1 MMQRIRQRI
10 RKRPWMVPAL
20 LLVLVFAM
28 GLLVEAIKPMGGSAA
43 KAGERFSDPPTNAS
57 KDYEDALG
65 SPSSTRFNGR
75 VWADKTVYTGDA
87 TVESSSTSEGEDT
100 KTIEIG
106 DDDFLI
112 SYSLLAA
119 TTVVEGQSLVPLDVV
134 FVIDLSNSMKGDKI
148 QQTVEALNQSVHTL
162 MTGNP
167 DTRIGVVTYNDEAY
181 VLLPLDH
188 YTKISETEDYFSLSE
203 TGDSLKVA
211 VKNSKG
217 NIITKPSEDD
227 NESVTMGQWTNIHMG
242 IDMGMDLL
250 LNVSENDTTTISGDA
265 RYPALMLM
273 SDGAPTASGDDT
285 SDWWNPSGVSGDGD
299 INFSGL
305 DAFKAVMNAAYQK
318 QRVSQHYKQDMKVYT
333 VGVGVESWSST
344 DDRQMAEITLDPEK
358 WKYADSPDL
367 KKVWEQWEIYQT
379 GADVTIGYSSREYT
393 FTHPP
398 TGDVDSLFYN
408 DAYFSAKNPEDISD
422 AFQQVLNQIVVS
434 GAVPTQVEGDPA
446 HSGYITY
453 VDHIG
458 QYMQVTAMRE
468 LVYKGR
474 VYALTDTQT
483 SGNKTTYIYS
493 GGMDH
498 PIYDYQSVS
507 NILITLTTASE
518 YPYDQTLEVKVPAT
532 LIPLRT
538 NDVTLN
544 EDGTVKENVC
554 KNNTPLRLFYTV
566 SLRDE
571 VVTTINN
578 QRYAN
583 ISRLSSEYIKN
594 HTNED
599 GSIRFNPNL
608 YTGYVEDQAGVGK
621 TVGNAYVYF
630 QAADTNPFY
639 YVQKDTPVY
648 ADEGC
653 NTPATDKNGNLYV
666 QVTYYDGTEIVTKA
680 VPVTSIYD
688 LEDVQPNPEDGPLYL
703 EAESRYQFRDCPEK
717 ESEDHPEGEICN
729 DPEHHHHNSD
739 CDDVMDKGDENNLSE
754 TAETYRY
761 PIYIE
766 AGSAEQR
773 EVPPPYGSDGEPG
786 NVLGYLGNN
795 GVVSLPVLTG
805 DLSISKTVTGNMLE
819 KVENQEFIFD
829 INVYY
834 ENSGTRA
841 NLNGTYETSA
851 NGGGV
856 VQPSTEPSFKPGEET
871 ITFVDGKA
879 QVTLSHGESIT
890 VHDLPAGYT
899 YVVTEQD
906 PNPDSELNIYNGED
920 YKVSV
925 TQSTSAGG
933 ETATNN
939 GEGTAEAETSVYT
952 CTGTIQADRVE
963 TVAYTNKLYVP
974 MVPYSFTKV
983 DGLSFSSEDL
993 SKAIALPG
1001 AQFVLYHYD
1010 GKEENWAEDSK
1021 ELIDLSN
1028 LSDVWEDPITATSD
1042 AQGETRFENLQEG
1055 HYRLVETEAPEG
1067 YQLPTGQWNLTV
1079 DISGDEGSEVG
1090 TFVVQS
1096 TEDATMD
1103 TPAMAIAKE
1112 ASGENTY
1119 YLMNYK
1125 PINPPI
1131 TGGDG
1136 GEDFRI
1142 GGGLLMFTG
1151 LVLACWWMWSSPR
1164 RRSEFL

>member
-1 MMQRIRQRI
+1 
-10 RKRPWMVPAL
+10 
-20 LLVLVFAM
+20 
-28 GLLVEAIKPMGGSAA
+28 MGGSAA

-65 SPSSTRFNGR
+65 SPSSTRYNGR
-75 VWADKTVYTGDA
+75 VWADKSVYTGDA
-87 TVESSSTSEGEDT
+87 VVETSEEGGGT
-100 KTIEIG
+100 YTVGIG
-106 DDDFLI
+106 NNDFLI

-119 TTVVEGQSLVPLDVV
+119 NTVVEGQSLVPLDVV
-134 FVIDLSNSMKGDKI
+134 FVIDMSNSMKEDKI

-188 YTKISETEDYFSLSE
+188 YTKVSETEDYFSLSE

-211 VKNSKG
+211 VKNSEGK
-217 NIITKPSEDD
+217 IITKPTEED

-242 IDMGMDLL
+242 IDMGMDMLL
-250 LNVSENDTTTISGDA
+250 GVSKDDTTTTSGEA

-273 SDGAPTASGDDT
+273 SDGAPTASGSDT
-285 SDWWNPSGVSGDGD
+285 SDWWNPSGVSGNGFV
-299 INFSGL
+299 NRSGL
-305 DAFKAVMNAAYQK
+305 DVFKAVMNAAYQK
-318 QRVSQHYKQDMKVYT
+318 QQVSQHYRKDMQVYT
-333 VGVGVESWSST
+333 VGVGVETWSNT
-344 DDRQMAEITLDPEK
+344 EREMAEITLNPEK
-358 WKYADSPDL
+358 WDEVESSRL
-367 KKVWEQWEIYQT
+367 QELWETWELYQT
-379 GADVTIGYSSREYT
+379 GADVTVGFTDRQYT

-398 TGDVDSLFYN
+398 TGDIKSLFYS
-408 DAYFSAKNPEDISD
+408 DAYFSAKNPENIAE
-422 AFQQVLNQIVVS
+422 AFQQVLNKIVVS
-434 GAVPTQVEGDPA
+434 GAVPTQVGEDPTQ
-446 HSGYITY
+446 SGYITY

-468 LVYKGR
+468 LFYGGSI
-474 VYALTDTQT
+474 YALERYET
-483 SGNKTTYIYS
+483 SGNKTTYIYAGDIDS
-493 GGMDH
+493 PVYNSHDA
-498 PIYDYQSVS
+498 SE
-507 NILITLTTASE
+507 ILITLTTD
-518 YPYDQTLEVKVPAT
+518 PVTKDQTLEVKVPAT

-538 NDVTLN
+538 NYVTLN

-583 ISRLSSEYIKN
+583 ISRLSSEYVKN

-648 ADEGC
+648 ADEEC
-653 NTPATDKNGNLYV
+653 NTPATDKNGDLYV

-688 LEDVQPNPEDGPLYL
+688 LEDVQANPEDGPLYL
-703 EAESRYQFRDCPEK
+703 EAESRYQFRDCPEE
-717 ESEDHPEGEICN
+717 ESEDYPEGEICN

-739 CDDVMDKGDENNLSE
+739 CDDVMDKGDENNRSE

-766 AGSAEQR
+766 KKPEDIGEKEAI
-773 EVPPPYGSDGEPG
+773 PPYGNNGEKG
-786 NVLGYLGNN
+786 DVLVYLGNN

-805 DLSISKTVTGNMLE
+805 DLSISKTVTGNML
-819 KVENQEFIFD
+819 KQVENQEFVFD
-829 INVYY
+829 INVFY
-834 ENSGTRA
+834 ENSGTRV

-851 NGGGV
+851 NGGSV

-906 PNPDSELNIYNGED
+906 PKPGIEVYNDED
-920 YKVSV
+920 YFVSV
-925 TQSTSAGG
+925 TQSSSPRG
-933 ETATNN
+933 EDGATN
-939 GEGTAEAETSVYT
+939 GDVVAEANTSVYT

-963 TVAYTNKLYVP
+963 TVAYTNYLEVP
-974 MVPYSFTKV
+974 IADITFTKV
-983 DGLSFSSEDL
+983 DGLDFNSEDTA
-993 SKAIALPG
+993 KITPLPG
-1001 AQFVLYHYD
+1001 AEFRLYRYMGESWETD
-1010 GKEENWAEDSK
+1010 KGTTINPSSEYAIWKQMGDAV
-1021 ELIDLSN
+1021 
-1028 LSDVWEDPITATSD
+1028 LSD
-1042 AQGETRFENLQEG
+1042 ENGVVTFTELQAG
-1055 HYRLVETEAPEG
+1055 NYRLVETSAPDG
-1067 YQLPTGQWNLTV
+1067 YQLPDGQWNITLTISKEDSGYV
-1079 DISGDEGSEVG
+1079 GDIGAPEAVERPPAFSE
-1090 TFVVQS
+1090 
-1096 TEDATMD
+1096 EDG
-1103 TPAMAIAKE
+1103 I
-1112 ASGENTY
+1112 Y
-1119 YLMNYK
+1119 YLINYK

>member
-1 MMQRIRQRI
+1 MI
-10 RKRPWMVPAL
+10 PAL

-28 GLLVEAIKPMGGSAA
+28 GLLVEAIRPLGVFAA
-43 KAGERFSDPPTNAS
+43 HTDQRVSDPPTNAS
-57 KDYEDALG
+57 QDYEDALG
-65 SPSSTRFNGR
+65 STSSTRYNGR
-75 VWADKTVYTGDA
+75 VWADKTVYTSDV
-87 TVESSSTSEGEDT
+87 TVETSDEVGSYTVNIGE
-100 KTIEIG
+100 
-106 DDDFLI
+106 DDFLLA
-112 SYSLLAA
+112 YSLMAA
-119 TTVVEGQSLVPLDVV
+119 TTEIEGQSLVPLDVV
-134 FVIDLSNSMKGDKI
+134 FVIDLSDSMAETIQTGDKSSKI
-148 QQTVEALNQSVHTL
+148 EKTVEALNQSVHIL
-162 MTGNP
+162 LTGNP
-167 DTRIGVVTYNDEAY
+167 DSRIGVVTYSNEAQ

-188 YTKISETEDYFSLSE
+188 YTKQDGVESYFALSNS
-203 TGDSLKVA
+203 GNQLDVA
-211 VKNSKG
+211 VINSSGEKV
-217 NIITKPSEDD
+217 NT
-227 NESVTMGQWTNIHMG
+227 SVSMGTWTNIHMG

-250 LNVSENDTTTISGDA
+250 LTANTTTPSGVA
-265 RYPALMLM
+265 RQPALMLM
-273 SDGAPTASGDDT
+273 SDGAPTCAGSDD
-285 SDWWNPSGVSGDGD
+285 SAWWDPYGVSGDGSQD
-299 INFSGL
+299 SGGVYTL
-305 DAFKAVMNAAYQK
+305 KTIMNAAYQK
-318 QRVSQHYKQDMKVYT
+318 QRVTQRYKTDMQVYT
-333 VGVGVESWSST
+333 VGVGVDSLKGT
-344 DDRQMAEITLDPEK
+344 DALCAEVTLNPEEGMKEEFWPVTAINNAWTAYLNKEENVFLEGYEFTRPPEK
-358 WKYADSPDL
+358 DIESVNYSDKYIS
-367 KKVWEQWEIYQT
+367 
-379 GADVTIGYSSREYT
+379 VTNEEGI
-393 FTHPP
+393 
-398 TGDVDSLFYN
+398 
-408 DAYFSAKNPEDISD
+408 AD
-422 AFQQVLNQIVVS
+422 AFDQVLEEIIVT
-434 GAVPTQVEGDPA
+434 GQVPTEVGDDPSQ
-446 HSGYITY
+446 SGYITY
-453 VDHIG
+453 IDPIGEYMNVKDIKVILYNGAKHTVKKVSTYTDENNNEKTVYTFLETVDSTL
-458 QYMQVTAMRE
+458 Y
-468 LVYKGR
+468 GR
-474 VYALTDTQT
+474 VSLSEIFITVTTDAQT
-483 SGNKTTYIYS
+483 DN
-493 GGMDH
+493 
-498 PIYDYQSVS
+498 
-507 NILITLTTASE
+507 
-518 YPYDQTLEVKVPAT
+518 QTLEVKIPAT

-538 NDVTLN
+538 NYVTLN
-544 EDGTVKENVC
+544 EDGSVKKNVC
-554 KNNTPLRLFYTV
+554 ENSAPFQLFYSV
-566 SLRDE
+566 SLRNE
-571 VVTTINN
+571 VVKKVDGKN
-578 QRYAN
+578 YVN
-583 ISRLSSEYIKN
+583 ITSLSSEYVQS
-594 HTNED
+594 HTNAD
-599 GSIRFNPNL
+599 GSIRFHPNL
-608 YTGYVEDQAGVGK
+608 YTGYSENQAGVDK

-648 ADEGC
+648 ADKEC
-653 NTPATDKNGNLYV
+653 TIPAKDKNGDLYV
-666 QVTYYDGTEIVTKA
+666 QITYYDGTEIVTKA

-703 EAESRYQFRDCPEK
+703 EAESRYQFRDCTVDEK
-717 ESEDHPEGEICN
+717 E

-786 NVLGYLGNN
+786 NALGYLGNN

-805 DLSISKTVTGNMLE
+805 DLSISKTVTGNML
-819 KVENQEFIFD
+819 KQVENQEFVFD

-851 NGGGV
+851 NGGSV

-952 CTGTIQADRVE
+952 CTGTIQADVVE

-1010 GKEENWAEDSK
+1010 EKKGDWAEDSK
-1021 ELIDLSN
+1021 KLIDLNN

-1090 TFVVQS
+1090 TFVIQS

-1125 PINPPI
+1125 PINPPV

-1151 LVLACWWMWSSPR
+1151 LVLAMWWMWSSPR

>member
-75 VWADKTVYTGDA
+75 VWADKSVYTGDEV
-87 TVESSSTSEGEDT
+87 VETSEEGGGT
-100 KTIEIG
+100 YTVGIG
-106 DDDFLI
+106 NNDFLI

-119 TTVVEGQSLVPLDVV
+119 NTVVEGQSLVPLDVV

-188 YTKISETEDYFSLSE
+188 YTKVSETENYFSLSE

-211 VKNSKG
+211 VKNSEG
-217 NIITKPSEDD
+217 NIITKPTEED

-242 IDMGMDLL
+242 IDAGMELL
-250 LNVSENDTTTISGDA
+250 LSVKDVTTPDKEE

-273 SDGAPTASGDDT
+273 SDGAPTASGGDT
-285 SDWWNPSGVSGDGD
+285 SDWWNPSGVSGNGFV
-299 INFSGL
+299 NRSGL
-305 DAFKAVMNAAYQK
+305 DVFKAVMNAAYQK
-318 QRVSQHYKQDMKVYT
+318 QQVSQHYRKDMQVYT
-333 VGVGVESWSST
+333 VGVGVEAWSNT
-344 DDRQMAEITLDPEK
+344 EREMAEITLNPEK
-358 WKYADSPDL
+358 WDEVESSRLQELWKT
-367 KKVWEQWEIYQT
+367 WELYQT
-379 GADVTIGYSSREYT
+379 GADVTVGFTDRQYT

-398 TGDVDSLFYN
+398 TGDIKSLFYS
-408 DAYFSAKNPEDISD
+408 DAYFSAKNPENITE
-422 AFQQVLNQIVVS
+422 AFQQVLNKIVVS
-434 GAVPTQVEGDPA
+434 GAVPTQVGEDPTQ
-446 HSGYITY
+446 SGYITY

-468 LVYKGR
+468 LFYGGSI
-474 VYALTDTQT
+474 YALERYET
-483 SGNKTTYIYS
+483 SGNKTTYIYA
-493 GGMDH
+493 GD
-498 PIYDYQSVS
+498 IYSPVYNSHDASE
-507 NILITLTTASE
+507 ILITLTTD
-518 YPYDQTLEVKVPAT
+518 PVTKDQTLEVKVPAS

-538 NDVTLN
+538 NHVTLN
-544 EDGTVKENVC
+544 ENGTVKENIC
-554 KNNTPLRLFYTV
+554 ENNIPLRLFYTV
-566 SLRDE
+566 SLRNE
-571 VVTTINN
+571 VVITVNN

-608 YTGYVEDQAGVGK
+608 YTGYAEDQAGVGK

-648 ADEGC
+648 ADKEC
-653 NTPATDKNGNLYV
+653 TIPAKDKNGDLYV
-666 QVTYYDGTEIVTKA
+666 QITYYDGTEIVTKA

-688 LEDVQPNPEDGPLYL
+688 LEDVQPNPEDGPLY
-703 EAESRYQFRDCPEK
+703 RYQFRDCPEK
-717 ESEDHPEGEICN
+717 ESKDHPEGEICN
-729 DPEHHHHNSD
+729 DPKHHHHNSD

-766 AGSAEQR
+766 AGNAEQR
-773 EVPPPYGSDGEPG
+773 EAPPPYGNDGEPG
-786 NVLGYLGNN
+786 NFLGYLGNN

-805 DLSISKTVTGNMLE
+805 DLSISKTVTGNML
-819 KVENQEFIFD
+819 KQVENQEFVFD

-851 NGGGV
+851 NGGSV

-871 ITFVDGKA
+871 ITFVEGKA

-906 PNPDSELNIYNGED
+906 PNPDPELNIYNSED
-920 YKVSV
+920 YEVSV
-925 TQSTSAGG
+925 TQSSSVRG

-952 CTGTIQADRVE
+952 CTGTIQADVVE

-1090 TFVVQS
+1090 TFVIQS

-1151 LVLACWWMWSSPR
+1151 LVLAMWWMWSSPR

>member
-1 MMQRIRQRI
+1 
-10 RKRPWMVPAL
+10 MVPAL

-75 VWADKTVYTGDA
+75 VWADKTVYTGSV
-87 TVESSSTSEGEDT
+87 TVDIPESEG
-100 KTIEIG
+100 KQITIPIEN
-106 DDDFLI
+106 DDFLI
-112 SYSLLAA
+112 AYSLLSS
-119 TTVVEGQSLVPLDVV
+119 TVKVEGQSLVPLDVV
-134 FVIDLSNSMKGDKI
+134 FVIDLSDSMKGDRIKE
-148 QQTVEALNQSVHTL
+148 TVVALNQSVRTL

-167 DTRIGVVTYNDEAY
+167 DNRIGVVTYSDEAQ

-188 YTKISETEDYFSLSE
+188 YTMVKNAENYFTLSE
-203 TGDSLKVA
+203 AGDCLDVA
-211 VKNSKG
+211 VMKSGGQQIEASAK
-217 NIITKPSEDD
+217 
-227 NESVTMGQWTNIHMG
+227 MGQWTNIHMG
-242 IDMGMDLL
+242 IDAGMDLL
-250 LNVSENDTTTISGDA
+250 LNVPSDDITTISGDA

-273 SDGAPTASGDDT
+273 SDGAPTASGGDA
-285 SDWWNPSGVSGDGD
+285 SDWWNPDGVSGNGFVDS
-299 INFSGL
+299 SGL
-305 DAFKAVMNAAYQK
+305 DAFKAIMNASYQK
-318 QRVSQHYKQDMKVYT
+318 QCVSQHYKQDMQVYT
-333 VGVGVESWSST
+333 VGVGVESW
-344 DDRQMAEITLDPEK
+344 DDTEGRETAKITLNPEEWDKVGSPGLKELWEK
-358 WKYADSPDL
+358 WEL
-367 KKVWEQWEIYQT
+367 YQT
-379 GADVTIGYSSREYT
+379 GENVTVGYIDRQYT
-393 FTHPP
+393 FNHPP
-398 TGDVDSLFYN
+398 TDDVSSLYYN
-408 DAYFSAKNPEDISD
+408 DGYFSAKNPEDIAE

-434 GAVPTQVEGDPA
+434 GAVPTQVGDDPTQ
-446 HSGYITY
+446 SGYITY

-458 QYMQVTAMRE
+458 QYMQVTAMRA
-468 LVYKGR
+468 LVYKEKPFQFKGTL
-474 VYALTDTQT
+474 V
-483 SGNKTTYIYS
+483 SGNKTTYVYT
-493 GGMDH
+493 GVMDGAV
-498 PIYDYQSVS
+498 YQNQDVS
-507 NILITLTTASE
+507 DILITVTTDLE
-518 YPYDQTLEVKVPAT
+518 YPYGQTLEVKVPAA

-538 NDVTLN
+538 NHVTLN
-544 EDGTVKENVC
+544 EDGTVNTNIC
-554 KNNTPLRLFYTV
+554 DNNIPLRLFYSV
-566 SLRDE
+566 RLRDE
-571 VVTTINN
+571 VVTTVNN

-583 ISRLSSEYIKN
+583 ISRLSSEYIEN

-766 AGSAEQR
+766 AGNAEQR
-773 EVPPPYGSDGEPG
+773 EAPPPYGSDGEPG
-786 NVLGYLGNN
+786 NILGYLGNN

-805 DLSISKTVTGNMLE
+805 DLSISKTVTGNML
-819 KVENQEFIFD
+819 KQVENQEFVFD
-829 INVYY
+829 INVFY
-834 ENSGTRA
+834 ENSGTRV

-851 NGGGV
+851 NGGSV
-856 VQPSTEPSFKPGEET
+856 VQPSTEPSLKPGEEK

-879 QVTLSHGESIT
+879 QVVLKHGQSIT

-906 PNPDSELNIYNGED
+906 PKPGIEVYNYED
-920 YKVSV
+920 YFVSV
-925 TQSTSAGG
+925 TQSSSPRG
-933 ETATNN
+933 EDGTTNSDVV
-939 GEGTAEAETSVYT
+939 AEANTSVYT

-963 TVAYTNKLYVP
+963 TVAYTNYLEVP
-974 MVPYSFTKV
+974 IADITFTKV
-983 DGLSFSSEDL
+983 DGFDFNSEDTA
-993 SKAIALPG
+993 KITPLPG
-1001 AQFVLYHYD
+1001 AEFKLYRYMGKSWETDKETTMNPSSEYD
-1010 GKEENWAEDSK
+1010 IWKQMGDAV
-1021 ELIDLSN
+1021 
-1028 LSDVWEDPITATSD
+1028 LSD
-1042 AQGETRFENLQEG
+1042 ENGVVTFTELQAG
-1055 HYRLVETEAPEG
+1055 NYRLVETSAPDG
-1067 YQLPTGQWNLTV
+1067 YQLPDGQWNITLTISKEDSGYV
-1079 DISGDEGSEVG
+1079 GDIGAPEAVENP
-1090 TFVVQS
+1090 
-1096 TEDATMD
+1096 
-1103 TPAMAIAKE
+1103 PAFSYLK
-1112 ASGENTY
+1112 GNKTY

-1125 PINPPI
+1125 PINPPV

>member
-1 MMQRIRQRI
+1 
-10 RKRPWMVPAL
+10 MVPAL

-28 GLLVEAIKPMGGSAA
+28 GLLVEAIRPLGGSAA

-57 KDYEDALG
+57 TDYEDALG

-188 YTKISETEDYFSLSE
+188 YTKVSETENYFSLSE

-211 VKNSKG
+211 VKNSEG

-242 IDMGMDLL
+242 IDAGMELL
-250 LNVSENDTTTISGDA
+250 LSVKDVTTPDKEE

-273 SDGAPTASGDDT
+273 SDGAPTASGGDT

-367 KKVWEQWEIYQT
+367 KEVWEQWEIYQT

-408 DAYFSAKNPEDISD
+408 DAYFSAKNPENISE

-474 VYALTDTQT
+474 VYALTDTQP

-583 ISRLSSEYIKN
+583 ISRLSSEYVKN

-648 ADEGC
+648 ADKEC
-653 NTPATDKNGNLYV
+653 TIPAKDKNGDLYV
-666 QVTYYDGTEIVTKA
+666 QITYYDGTEIVTKA

-688 LEDVQPNPEDGPLYL
+688 LEDVQPNPEDGPLY
-703 EAESRYQFRDCPEK
+703 RYQFRDCPEE
-717 ESEDHPEGEICN
+717 ESKDHPEGEICN
-729 DPEHHHHNSD
+729 DPKHHHHNSD
-739 CDDVMDKGDENNLSE
+739 CDDVMDKGDENNPSE

-766 AGSAEQR
+766 AGNAEQR
-773 EVPPPYGSDGEPG
+773 KAPPPYGNDGEPG
-786 NVLGYLGNN
+786 NFLGYLGNN

-805 DLSISKTVTGNMLE
+805 DLSISKTVTGNML
-819 KVENQEFIFD
+819 KQVENQEFVFD

-851 NGGGV
+851 NGGSV

-906 PNPDSELNIYNGED
+906 PNPDPELNIYNSED
-920 YKVSV
+920 YEVSV
-925 TQSTSAGG
+925 TQSSSVRG
-933 ETATNN
+933 ETATEN

-952 CTGTIQADRVE
+952 CTGTIQADVVE

-1021 ELIDLSN
+1021 KLIDLNN

-1090 TFVVQS
+1090 TFVIQS

-1125 PINPPI
+1125 PINPPV

>member
-65 SPSSTRFNGR
+65 SPSSTRYNGR
-75 VWADKTVYTGDA
+75 VWADKTVYTGSV
-87 TVESSSTSEGEDT
+87 TVDIPESEG
-100 KTIEIG
+100 KQITIPIEN
-106 DDDFLI
+106 DDFLI
-112 SYSLLAA
+112 AYSLLSS
-119 TTVVEGQSLVPLDVV
+119 TVKVEGQSLVPLDVV
-134 FVIDLSNSMKGDKI
+134 FVIDLSDSMKGDRIKE
-148 QQTVEALNQSVHTL
+148 TVVALNQSVHTL

-167 DTRIGVVTYNDEAY
+167 DNRIGVVTYSDEAQ
-181 VLLPLDH
+181 VLLPLGH
-188 YTKISETEDYFSLSE
+188 YTMVKNAENYFTLSE
-203 TGDSLKVA
+203 AGDCLDVA
-211 VKNSKG
+211 VMNSSGQQIEASAK
-217 NIITKPSEDD
+217 
-227 NESVTMGQWTNIHMG
+227 MGQWTNIHMG
-242 IDMGMDLL
+242 IDAGMDLL
-250 LNVSENDTTTISGDA
+250 LSVPSDDITTISGDA

-273 SDGAPTASGDDT
+273 SDGAPTASGGDA
-285 SDWWNPSGVSGDGD
+285 SDWWNPDGVSGNGFVDS
-299 INFSGL
+299 SGL
-305 DAFKAVMNAAYQK
+305 DAFKAIMNASYQK
-318 QRVSQHYKQDMKVYT
+318 QRVSQHYKQDMQVYT
-333 VGVGVESWSST
+333 VGVGVESW
-344 DDRQMAEITLDPEK
+344 DDTEGRETAKITLNPEEWDKVGSSGLKELWEK
-358 WKYADSPDL
+358 WEL
-367 KKVWEQWEIYQT
+367 YQT
-379 GADVTIGYSSREYT
+379 GENVTVGYIDRQYT
-393 FTHPP
+393 FNHPP
-398 TGDVDSLFYN
+398 TDDVSSPYYN
-408 DAYFSAKNPEDISD
+408 DGYFSAKNPENIAE

-434 GAVPTQVEGDPA
+434 GAVPTQVGDDPTQ
-446 HSGYITY
+446 SGYITY

-458 QYMQVTAMRE
+458 QYMQVTAMRA
-468 LVYKGR
+468 LVYKEKPFQFKGTL
-474 VYALTDTQT
+474 V
-483 SGNKTTYIYS
+483 SGNKTTYVYT
-493 GGMDH
+493 GVMDGAV
-498 PIYDYQSVS
+498 YKNQDVS
-507 NILITLTTASE
+507 DILITVTTDLE
-518 YPYDQTLEVKVPAT
+518 YPYGQTLEVKVPAA

-538 NDVTLN
+538 NHVTLN
-544 EDGTVKENVC
+544 EDGTVNTNIC
-554 KNNTPLRLFYTV
+554 DNNIPLRLFYSV
-566 SLRDE
+566 RLRDE

-583 ISRLSSEYIKN
+583 ISRLSSEYIEN

-653 NTPATDKNGNLYV
+653 NRPATDKNGDLYV

-703 EAESRYQFRDCPEK
+703 EAESRYRFRDCPEK

-786 NVLGYLGNN
+786 NALGYLGNN

-805 DLSISKTVTGNMLE
+805 DLSISKTVTGNML
-819 KVENQEFIFD
+819 KQVENQEFVFD

-851 NGGGV
+851 NGGSV

-920 YKVSV
+920 YAVSV

-952 CTGTIQADRVE
+952 CTGTIQADVVE

-1090 TFVVQS
+1090 TFVIQS

-1125 PINPPI
+1125 PINPPV